1 MSRNPEYEFVS
12 MDAQEILSRAI
23 AAYETLTGMT
33 VQPASP
39 EMLFLRWHTAVILQ
53 ERALNNYT
61 GNQNIPSRA
70 GGGGQILM
78 RWGSCFWSTNG
89 RTQNPPA
96 VVCGLKSPRASR
108 SRF

>member
-1 MSRNPEYEFVS
+1 MSRNPEYEFVP
-12 MDAQEILSRAI
+12 MDAQALLSQAL

-70 GGGGQILM
+70 EGENLDAL
-78 RWGSCFWSTNG
+78 GSCFWSTNG
-89 RTQNPPA
+89 RAQNPPD
-96 VVCGLKSPRASR
+96 VVCGLKSPKGSR
-108 SRF
+108 SQS

>member
-39 EMLFLRWHTAVILQ
+39 EMLFLRWHKIG
-53 ERALNNYT
+53 RAH
-61 GNQNIPSRA
+61 
-70 GGGGQILM
+70 
-78 RWGSCFWSTNG
+78 
-89 RTQNPPA
+89 
-96 VVCGLKSPRASR
+96 V
-108 SRF
+108 